1 MNLSENF
8 TVVDLER
15 SAIASSKGIDNRAP
29 EEVIDRAKG
38 VAEHVLE
45 PLAKKFGAENIIINS
60 WYRSEML
67 ERHLCNAAYEA
78 WCKKVGLPR
87 DASAWNTYFAR
98 KQHPKGDAVDL
109 EIKGI
114 GNQELFDY
122 IKANLDFD
130 QLILEFYKTGMP
142 TSGWVHV
149 SWVPAH
155 NRKEAFRIG

>member
-1 MNLSENF
+1 MNLSEHF
-8 TVVDLER
+8 TVADLER
-15 SAIASSKGIDNRAP
+15 SAIASSKGIDNKAP
-29 EEVIDRAKG
+29 EAVIDRAQG
-38 VAEHVLE
+38 LAQNILE
-45 PLAKKFGAENIIINS
+45 PLAAKFGAENIIINS

-67 ERHLCNAAYEA
+67 ERHLCDAAYET
-78 WCKKVGLPR
+78 WRKKEGLPR
-87 DASAWNTYFAR
+87 DTSAWHTYFAR

-122 IKANLDFD
+122 IKANFDFD
-130 QLILEFYKTGMP
+130 QLILEFYKIGMP

>member
-1 MNLSENF
+1 MNLSEHF
-8 TVVDLER
+8 TVADLER
-15 SAIASSKGIDNRAP
+15 SAIASSKGIDNKAP
-29 EEVIDRAKG
+29 EAVIDRAQG
-38 VAEHVLE
+38 LAQNILE
-45 PLAKKFGAENIIINS
+45 PLAAKFGAENIIINS

-67 ERHLCNAAYEA
+67 ERHLCDAAYET
-78 WCKKVGLPR
+78 WRKKEGLPR
-87 DASAWNTYFAR
+87 DPSAWHTYFAR

-122 IKANLDFD
+122 IKANFDFD
-130 QLILEFYKTGMP
+130 QLILEFYKIGMP